1 MFGNHEFEMQALRYR
16 FIYSMAGLVLGL
28 LCMIGGAA
36 LIFFGITGAISWT
49 TKILGSESTVANAGP
64 GVILFIIGLFV
75 TIATRYKVKVT
86 RVPTP
91 YGMGDEVHLEAGPVR
106 GRADSLEFDEA
117 PDRDGDIP
125 EDDSSK

>member
-36 LIFFGITGAISWT
+36 LFFFGITGAISWT

-86 RVPTP
+86 REPTP
-91 YGMGDEVHLEAGPVR
+91 YGMGGGVHFEAEPVGRDVEVV
-106 GRADSLEFDEA
+106 EFDEV
-117 PDRDGDIP
+117 PDQDGDDR
-125 EDDSSK
+125 EGDSRE